1 MIMNKKEYI
10 QPKAITISLAAS
22 ALLAGSLDDGESV
35 NGEYGGND
43 GGSGT
48 AESRRNTW
56 LWGDDAY

>member
-10 QPKAITISLAAS
+10 QPKAITISLATS
-22 ALLAGSLDDGESV
+22 ALLQGSGDNSDTV

>member
-1 MIMNKKEYI
+1 MIMNKKVYI

-35 NGEYGGND
+35 NGVYSGND

>member
-22 ALLAGSLDDGESV
+22 ALLAESGDNSETANV
-35 NGEYGGND
+35 KYEGDD